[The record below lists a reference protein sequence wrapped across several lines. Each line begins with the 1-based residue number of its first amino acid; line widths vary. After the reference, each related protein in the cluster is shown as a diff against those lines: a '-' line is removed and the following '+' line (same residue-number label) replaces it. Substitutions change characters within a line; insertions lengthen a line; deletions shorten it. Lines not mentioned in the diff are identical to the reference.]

1 MSKNCPKCENELPD
15 NAKFC
20 SNCGYKFEIESNSTS
35 NSQPSSINNQNNSNY
50 QESSINNPNNSN
62 IFNNGK
68 IFLILIFLVIII
80 GGGIILISTGNSLDN
95 KPENVT
101 LTITD
106 VGGFGEESYILYT
119 EALFDHVPSNLDG
132 YNIKTSYY
140 DDNNTLIGSEN
151 EKLKS
156 VYHDSEYS
164 LSFGYYTS
172 YKKPNPKYVTVEII
186 KEGSTV
192 NQFKYEID
200 RNKIEFLN

>member
-101 LTITD
+101 LTITN
-106 VGGFGEESYILYT
+106 VGGFGDESYTLYT

-132 YNIKTSYY
+132 YNIKT
-140 DDNNTLIGSEN
+140 TPRLI
-151 EKLKS
+151 
-156 VYHDSEYS
+156 
-164 LSFGYYTS
+164 
-172 YKKPNPKYVTVEII
+172 
-186 KEGSTV
+186 
-192 NQFKYEID
+192 
-200 RNKIEFLN
+200 

>member
-20 SNCGYKFEIESNSTS
+20 SNCGYKFEIGSNSTS
-35 NSQPSSINNQNNSNY
+35 NSQPSSINNQNNF
-50 QESSINNPNNSN
+50 N

-95 KPENVT
+95 KLENVT
-101 LTITD
+101 LTITN
-106 VGGFGEESYILYT
+106 VGGFGEESYTLYT
-119 EALFDHVPSNLDG
+119 EALFDHVPSTLDG

>member
-20 SNCGYKFEIESNSTS
+20 SNCGYKFEIESNLTS
-35 NSQPSSINNQNNSNY
+35 NSQPSSINNQ
-50 QESSINNPNNSN
+50 NNSN

-101 LTITD
+101 LTITN
-106 VGGFGEESYILYT
+106 VGGFGDESYTLYT

-151 EKLKS
+151 EKLKK
-156 VYHDSEYS
+156 VYYDSEYS
-164 LSFGYYTS
+164 ISFGYYTS

-186 KEGSTV
+186 KEGLTV
-192 NQFKYEID
+192 NQIKYEID